1 MNTQIKG
8 TDIQVIFTVVDYG
21 KVKDMS
27 DATDLKWAVKL
38 EGFPMR
44 KSLPVEVS
52 ADSTN
57 PYSLTVRTTS
67 KDATGA
73 YIVSLD
79 FNEADGRHV
88 RVAAP
93 AFRLS
98 DALPDCGCNIAP
110 ECYCAV
116 VATTGTAGGEN
127 TPAFIPRLKM
137 SVPPTYMNIMDDVSY
152 AAPEYLDDA
161 LEYVHLNGKY
171 YPVSNK
177 IRVKIEGDLPQGVRV
192 RLMRFANTRARAAV
206 PDEETG
212 ETSVRHVVYTGPH
225 RYLGSDPSH
234 DVICLNDSESETTNE
249 NNIRLLAREELG
261 ENARMYFPI
270 LFGLKNIGG
279 DMYQL
284 VGRGREYSYRDLVA
298 AKFIA
303 TPMKETPNV
312 WDSIHIN
319 IGRNQQRAH
328 VSGRQNMVLK
338 YLGLVIE
345 DENGSPLSNVMPLFL
360 SCSFSVYMKFSF
372 DTLRVYGRER

>member
-8 TDIQVIFTVVDYG
+8 TDIHVIFTVVDCG

-27 DATDLKWAVKL
+27 GATDLKWAVKL

-98 DALPDCGCNIAP
+98 DALPDCGCNITPA
-110 ECYCAV
+110 CYCAV
-116 VATTGTAGGEN
+116 VATTDTAGGEN

-137 SVPPTYMNIMDDVSY
+137 SVPPTYMNIMNDAIY
-152 AAPEYLDDA
+152 TTPEYLDDA
-161 LEYVHLNGKY
+161 LEYVHLNGAY

-177 IRVKIEGDLPQGVRV
+177 IRVRIEGDLPQGARV

-212 ETSVRHVVYTGPH
+212 ETSVRHVVYTGLH
-225 RYLGSDPSH
+225 RYLGSDPSNG
-234 DVICLNDSESETTNE
+234 VIYLNDSESGPQND
-249 NNIRLLAREELG
+249 NIRLLAREELG

-303 TPMKETPNV
+303 KPMEENPEI
-312 WDSIHIN
+312 WDTIHIN

-360 SCSFSVYMKFSF
+360 SCSFSAYTKFSF
-372 DTLRVYGRER
+372 DPLRVYGRER